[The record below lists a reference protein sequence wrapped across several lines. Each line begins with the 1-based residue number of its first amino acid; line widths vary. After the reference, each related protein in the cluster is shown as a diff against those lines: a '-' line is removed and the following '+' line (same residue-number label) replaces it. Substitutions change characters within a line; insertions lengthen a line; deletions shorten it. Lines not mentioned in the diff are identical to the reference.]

1 MNYKK
6 MNVINMAYKTNKKIF
21 ISFFWI
27 GLILNIVTI
36 VFHIISTIG
45 ILILQEP
52 TGYLMIISIIYNIF
66 LIILNFNIINRAD
79 KSGKLIKNLLW
90 LDLVFFYFWTIVIA
104 IYPIKLFLI
113 NNNLF
118 NLIISILFFVV
129 YYGIFGF
136 GVLIS
141 FLDIRNSDNLN
152 TWR

>member
-1 MNYKK
+1 
-6 MNVINMAYKTNKKIF
+6 MAYKTNKKIF